1 MVMNGDT
8 LLTTPFRPVVR
19 IGVNYQIAKATY
31 IRTSYG
37 QGYRF
42 PCIAEK
48 YIRTSAGGLEIYP
61 NTKLQ
66 PEYGHSAEIGIKQ
79 GVAIGNW
86 KGYADAA
93 VFWMQYSNMMEFK
106 FGAYGNPLTDPF
118 FGFGFQSVNIGP
130 TRVRGLDFSVMG
142 EGQIGKLDM
151 TLLAGYTYMNP
162 QSLAFNDS
170 LDTLFSTADYN
181 VLKYRY
187 RHIAKFDC
195 EVTYGKFSVGLSM
208 RYNSFMEAIDK
219 IFVQL
224 EDIVPGI
231 GPYREINNKGDL
243 QFDSRIMYRVNE
255 TLRVSL
261 ITNNITNREC
271 TSRPADVL
279 APRNFALQVQL
290 KF

>member
-1 MVMNGDT
+1 MTV
-8 LLTTPFRPVVR
+8 PFRPVVR
-19 IGVNYQIAKATY
+19 IGANYQIAKATY
-31 IRTSYG
+31 IRASYG

-48 YIRTSAGGLEIYP
+48 YVRTSAGGLEIYP
-61 NTKLQ
+61 NEKLQ

-79 GVAIGNW
+79 GVSIGNW
-86 KGYADAA
+86 RGYADAA
-93 VFWMQYSNMMEFK
+93 IFWMQYSNMMEFK

-118 FGFGFQSVNIGP
+118 FGLGFQSVNIGP
-130 TRVRGLDFSVMG
+130 TRVRGVDFSIMG
-142 EGQIGKLDM
+142 EGKIGKLDIS
-151 TLLAGYTYMNP
+151 LLAGYTYMDP
-162 QSLAFNDS
+162 RSLAYNDS
-170 LDTLFSTADYN
+170 LDTLFSTANYN

-195 EVTYGKFSVGLSM
+195 EVSYGKFSVGLSM

-219 IFVQL
+219 VFVQL
-224 EDIVPGI
+224 QNIVPGI
-231 GPYREINNKGDL
+231 GPYRDVHNKGDL
-243 QFDSRIMYRVNE
+243 QFDNRIMYRVNE

-261 ITNNITNREC
+261 ITNNLFNRET